1 MTQTIEILLGIG
13 ILVAIILGLANFFK
27 KPVSRDEK
35 MLAKVD
41 TLSSNLSEVRQ
52 DLRMELGQNRQE
64 INGALN
70 QVIDITGNNMR
81 EFSETNSKKL
91 SELSETNNKKLSEF
105 SETNN
110 KKMSELT
117 ETNNKKLSELTEQIN
132 LKFDRQFKDLQDS
145 NERKLEQIQK
155 SVDEK
160 LQETLQK
167 SISQSFEQVQIQL
180 KSVEQG
186 LGQMRNLASDVGS
199 LSKVMS
205 GVKTRGIIGELQLN
219 QILEDIMP
227 RSQYRE
233 QENIQGSNK
242 VDFAVVL
249 PGKTDNDEVL
259 LPIDSKFPLEDYQR
273 LLDAQENNDSAQVEQ
288 YRKEL
293 IKRIKEFAK
302 DIAGKYILPPKT
314 TDFAIMFLPT
324 EGLFLEVVNAEHGSF
339 VEQIRRD
346 YKINITGPTTMTAV
360 LNSLQMGFKTLQIE
374 KKSTE
379 VFNLL
384 INVKTEFG
392 KYGAALEGI
401 QKDLQKSNKDIDNL
415 INTRTNMMNRQLNK
429 LDALGETEQIDEN

>member
-1 MTQTIEILLGIG
+1 MMSIILETLFGLGILIAIFLG
-13 ILVAIILGLANFFK
+13 IANFFK
-27 KPVSRDEK
+27 QAPADEK
-35 MLAKVD
+35 VLGKMG
-41 TLSSNLSEVRQ
+41 NLSDNLAQVRQ
-52 DLRMELGQNRQE
+52 DLRQELGQNRQE

-70 QVIDITGNNMR
+70 QVLDITSQNMLG
-81 EFSETNSKKL
+81 FSEKNS
-91 SELSETNNKKLSEF
+91 
-105 SETNN
+105 
-110 KKMSELT
+110 
-117 ETNNKKLSELTEQIN
+117 KKLSELTEQIN
-132 LKFDRQFKDLQDS
+132 FKFDQQFKDLQDS

-160 LQETLQK
+160 LQETLQR
-167 SISQSFEQVQIQL
+167 SISQSFEQVQVQL

-186 LGQMRNLASDVGS
+186 LGQMRNLANDVGS

-227 RSQYRE
+227 LSQYRE
-233 QENIQGSNK
+233 QENIQGANK

-273 LLDAQENNDSAQVEQ
+273 LLNAQELNDQILVEQ
-288 YRKEL
+288 FRKEL
-293 IKRIKEFAK
+293 LKRIRDFAK
-302 DIAGKYILPPKT
+302 DISSKYIFPPKT

-324 EGLFLEVVNAEHGSF
+324 EGLFMEIVNAEHGSF
-339 VEQIRRD
+339 IDQVRRD
-346 YKINITGPTTMTAV
+346 FKVNITGPTTMTAV

-384 INVKTEFG
+384 TNVKTEFS
-392 KYGAALEGI
+392 KYGAALEAI
-401 QKDLQKSNKDIDNL
+401 QKDLQKSNKDIDHL

-429 LDALGETEQIDEN
+429 LDALGEPESSDRIEG

>member
-1 MTQTIEILLGIG
+1 MPLMIFLIVCMLI
-13 ILVAIILGLANFFK
+13 AIVLGLANFFK
-27 KPVSRDEK
+27 KAPRDER
-35 MLAKVD
+35 MTAKIE
-41 TLSSNLSEVRQ
+41 TLSSNLTEIRQ
-52 DLRMELGQNRQE
+52 DLRQELGQNRQE

-70 QVIDITGNNMR
+70 QVIDITSNNIR
-81 EFSETNSKKL
+81 
-91 SELSETNNKKLSEF
+91 EF

-117 ETNNKKLSELTEQIN
+117 EQIN
-132 LKFDRQFKDLQDS
+132 SKFDRQFKDLQES

-160 LQETLQK
+160 LQETLKK
-167 SISQSFEQVQIQL
+167 SISQSFEQVQLQL

-227 RSQYRE
+227 SSQYRE
-233 QENIQGSNK
+233 QENIQGTNK

-249 PGKTDNDEVL
+249 PGKVDNEEVL

-273 LLDAQENNDSAQVEQ
+273 LLDAQENNDSVLVEQ
-288 YRKEL
+288 FRKEL
-293 IKRIKEFAK
+293 FKRIKDFAK
-302 DIAGKYILPPKT
+302 DISGKYILPPKT

-324 EGLFLEVVNAEHGSF
+324 EGLFMEVVNAEHGSF
-339 VEQIRRD
+339 IDQIRRD
-346 YKINITGPTTMTAV
+346 FKVNITGPTTMTAV

-384 INVKTEFG
+384 TNVKTEFG
-392 KYGAALEGI
+392 KYGAALEAI
-401 QKDLQKSNKDIDNL
+401 QKDLQKSNKDIDHL

-429 LDALGETEQIDEN
+429 LDALDEGESAHSDSDSDEK

>member
-1 MTQTIEILLGIG
+1 MPLMIFLIVCMLI
-13 ILVAIILGLANFFK
+13 AIVLGLANFFK
-27 KPVSRDEK
+27 KPQHDEK
-35 MLAKVD
+35 MVGRIE
-41 TLSSNLSEVRQ
+41 TLSSNLTEIRQ
-52 DLRMELGQNRQE
+52 DLRQELGQNRQE

-70 QVIDITGNNMR
+70 QVIDITSNNIR
-81 EFSETNSKKL
+81 
-91 SELSETNNKKLSEF
+91 EF

-117 ETNNKKLSELTEQIN
+117 EQIN
-132 LKFDRQFKDLQDS
+132 SKFDRQFKDLQES
-145 NERKLEQIQK
+145 NEKKLEQIQK

-160 LQETLQK
+160 LQETLKK
-167 SISQSFEQVQIQL
+167 SISQSFEQVQLQL

-233 QENIQGSNK
+233 QENIQGANK

-249 PGKTDNDEVL
+249 PGKVDNEEVL

-273 LLDAQENNDSAQVEQ
+273 LLDAQENNDSVLVEQ
-288 YRKEL
+288 FRKEL
-293 IKRIKEFAK
+293 FKRIKDFAK
-302 DIAGKYILPPKT
+302 DISGKYILPPKT

-324 EGLFLEVVNAEHGSF
+324 EGLFMEVVNAEHGSF
-339 VEQIRRD
+339 IDQIRRD
-346 YKINITGPTTMTAV
+346 FKVNITGPTTMTAV

-384 INVKTEFG
+384 TNVKTEFG
-392 KYGAALEGI
+392 KYGTALEAI
-401 QKDLQKSNKDIDNL
+401 QKDLQKSNKDIDHL

-429 LDALGETEQIDEN
+429 LDALDESVHPD

>member
-1 MTQTIEILLGIG
+1 MPLMIFLIVCMLI
-13 ILVAIILGLANFFK
+13 AIVLGLANFFK
-27 KPVSRDEK
+27 KPPHDEK
-35 MLAKVD
+35 MVGRIE
-41 TLSSNLSEVRQ
+41 TLSSNLTEIRQ
-52 DLRMELGQNRQE
+52 DLRQELGQNRQE

-70 QVIDITGNNMR
+70 QVIDITSNNIR
-81 EFSETNSKKL
+81 
-91 SELSETNNKKLSEF
+91 EF

-117 ETNNKKLSELTEQIN
+117 EQIN
-132 LKFDRQFKDLQDS
+132 SKFDRQFKDLQES
-145 NERKLEQIQK
+145 NEKKLEQIQK

-160 LQETLQK
+160 LQETLKK
-167 SISQSFEQVQIQL
+167 SISQSFEQVQLQL

-233 QENIQGSNK
+233 QENIQGANK

-249 PGKTDNDEVL
+249 PGKIDNEEVL

-273 LLDAQENNDSAQVEQ
+273 LLDAQESNDSVLVEQ
-288 YRKEL
+288 FRKEL
-293 IKRIKEFAK
+293 FKRIKDFAK
-302 DIAGKYILPPKT
+302 DISGKYILPPKT

-324 EGLFLEVVNAEHGSF
+324 EGLFMEVVNAEHGSF
-339 VEQIRRD
+339 IDQIRRD
-346 YKINITGPTTMTAV
+346 FKVNITGPTTMTAV

-384 INVKTEFG
+384 TNVKTEFG
-392 KYGAALEGI
+392 KYGTALEAI
-401 QKDLQKSNKDIDNL
+401 QKDLQKSNKDIDHL

-429 LDALGETEQIDEN
+429 LDALDGGESAHSDSDSDEK

>member
-1 MTQTIEILLGIG
+1 MSTLFLMLVEFGVLIAIALGI
-13 ILVAIILGLANFFK
+13 ANFFK
-27 KPVSRDEK
+27 KAPRDEK
-35 MLAKVD
+35 LSNKVD
-41 TLSSNLSEVRQ
+41 ILASSLTEVRR
-52 DLRMELGQNRQE
+52 DLRQELGQNRQE

-81 EFSETNSKKL
+81 EFAEN
-91 SELSETNNKKLSEF
+91 
-105 SETNN
+105 
-110 KKMSELT
+110 
-117 ETNNKKLSELTEQIN
+117 NNKKLSELTEQIN
-132 LKFDRQFKDLQDS
+132 LKFDKQFKDLQDS
-145 NERKLEQIQK
+145 NEKKLDQIQK

-160 LQETLQK
+160 LQETLK
-167 SISQSFEQVQIQL
+167 SSIRSSFEQVQLQL

-233 QENIQGSNK
+233 QENIQGANK

-249 PGKTDNDEVL
+249 PGKTGNDEVL

-273 LLDAQENNDSAQVEQ
+273 LLDAQEINDNSQVELF
-288 YRKEL
+288 RKEL
-293 IKRIKEFAK
+293 LKRIRDFAK

-314 TDFAIMFLPT
+314 TDFAILFLPT
-324 EGLFLEVVNAEHGSF
+324 EGLFMEIVNAEHGSF
-339 VEQIRRD
+339 VDQVRRD
-346 YKINITGPTTMTAV
+346 FKVNITGPTTMTAV

-384 INVKTEFG
+384 TTVKTEFG
-392 KYGAALEGI
+392 KYGSALEAI
-401 QKDLQKSNKDIDNL
+401 QKDLQKSNKDIDHL

-429 LDALGETEQIDEN
+429 LDTLDEPQLLEENSDDTN